1 MTTLADPLSL
11 AWLDWMDGSR
21 IPAHTVARRRVVLRG
36 LGNAGTATRGDVETW
51 WTSRAH
57 LSAAT
62 RANDLACLRAFYRWC
77 ARWEHR
83 DDDPTRRLDP
93 PRTPR
98 GQPRPMPYDDLW
110 AVLDWCDAHG
120 HHDMRRAVAL
130 GAYAGL
136 RVSEVAELE
145 WGDVEWFG
153 ARARARIVG
162 KGGKPRIV
170 DLSPALVDMLGP
182 DRGGNVVTGES
193 VAWDGARL
201 QRRVNRLIR
210 AAGVKRATF
219 HSLRHRY
226 GTMAYQASG
235 DLVAVGGQ
243 MGHASITTTAI
254 YAAAASDAGA
264 KLADAVAAANAP
276 RVEPLRAAR
285 VTHVTAVPLASN

>member
-1 MTTLADPLSL
+1 MTTLAARLPAHTRDTVGIGPVTLTDPLSL

-62 RANDLACLRAFYRWC
+62 RANDLACLRAFYKWC

-120 HHDMRRAVAL
+120 HHDMRRAVARL
-130 GAYAGL
+130 PEEAHVAS
-136 RVSEVAELE
+136 RV
-145 WGDVEWFG
+145 
-153 ARARARIVG
+153 VG
-162 KGGKPRIV
+162 TPPG
-170 DLSPALVDMLGP
+170 
-182 DRGGNVVTGES
+182 
-193 VAWDGARL
+193 
-201 QRRVNRLIR
+201 
-210 AAGVKRATF
+210 AAGPGRRGPCGCGHGGRRGVRG
-219 HSLRHRY
+219 RV
-226 GTMAYQASG
+226 
-235 DLVAVGGQ
+235 LVPG
-243 MGHASITTTAI
+243 
-254 YAAAASDAGA
+254 
-264 KLADAVAAANAP
+264 
-276 RVEPLRAAR
+276 
-285 VTHVTAVPLASN
+285 

>member
-1 MTTLADPLSL
+1 
-11 AWLDWMDGSR
+11 
-21 IPAHTVARRRVVLRG
+21 
-36 LGNAGTATRGDVETW
+36 
-51 WTSRAH
+51 
-57 LSAAT
+57 
-62 RANDLACLRAFYRWC
+62 
-77 ARWEHR
+77 
-83 DDDPTRRLDP
+83 
-93 PRTPR
+93 
-98 GQPRPMPYDDLW
+98 MPYDDLW